1 MQPITPA
8 QVRRILEI
16 TDSLGIH
23 REAVVIPLA
32 REGVGAIDR
41 DGAKLVITAP
51 EGEAFE
57 GWLTGLAETLGQV
70 DLVGVLRVDPDG
82 E

>member
-8 QVRRILEI
+8 QIRRILEI

-32 REGVGAIDR
+32 REGTGAIDR

-51 EGEAFE
+51 EGDAFE
-57 GWLTGLAETLGQV
+57 GWLNGLGDTLGLA
-70 DLVGVLRVDPDG
+70 DLEGVLRVEPD
-82 E
+82 ED